1 MLHLKRTK
9 ICTLENKINYKKMD
23 VKKKNK
29 KSIILLMMMNIII
42 ISPNCPPIY
51 KSPCRVLI
59 GLSMHKTMVLEVAW
73 FCAHGFV
80 WLFPMECEYQK
91 EIYKI

>member
-1 MLHLKRTK
+1 
-9 ICTLENKINYKKMD
+9 MD

-59 GLSMHKTMVLEVAW
+59 GLSMHKTMGLEPHGLAYNIHKTMVLCTH
-73 FCAHGFV
+73 FCACFV
-80 WLFPMECEYQK
+80 WNFEHEK
-91 EIYKI
+91 EIVLVVSQTSFIL